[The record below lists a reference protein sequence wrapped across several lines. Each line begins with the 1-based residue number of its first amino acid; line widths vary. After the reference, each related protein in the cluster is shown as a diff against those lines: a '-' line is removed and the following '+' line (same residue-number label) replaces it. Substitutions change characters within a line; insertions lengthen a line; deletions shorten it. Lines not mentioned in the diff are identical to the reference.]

1 MHTDPAQPTAVA
13 ESGLLLPPGY
23 ITALDPATGQLVA
36 IRTQEQ
42 PLPIPA
48 VPAAQP
54 AAEPGLLERAQRYA
68 AEQPDPIP
76 ATAPPAWQ
84 GVSPVVGQAVVLGGI
99 ASMGM
104 LAAGGAVYLACGGLQ
119 MAGPWLNDATRFLG
133 GAALLLVTAAAVAA
147 LAVRKLK
154 AKTTTTGDGTVV
166 NALFHRHTEMH
177 VGKQSAGWK
186 GSVTNNVK

>member
-1 MHTDPAQPTAVA
+1 MNTNPATA
-13 ESGLLLPPGY
+13 ESALILPPGY

-42 PLPIPA
+42 PPLTAP
-48 VPAAQP
+48 AQP
-54 AAEPGLLERAQRYA
+54 GPEPSLLERAQRYA

-84 GVSPVVGQAVVLGGI
+84 GVSPLVGQSVVLGGI

-104 LAAGGAVYLACGGLQ
+104 LAAGGALYLAGAGLQ
-119 MAGPWLNDATRFLG
+119 LAGPWFHEGAKFLG
-133 GAALLLVTAAAVAA
+133 AAALFLAAAVGVTFVAA
-147 LAVRKLK
+147 RTLK
-154 AKTTTTGDGTVV
+154 SKMTTATTGDGTVI
-166 NALFHRHTEMH
+166 NALFHRHTD
-177 VGKQSAGWK
+177 VNIGKQSAGWK